1 MKKRSC
7 ANIIRCLFLLGV
19 MSFLSGCSQTM
30 AMQAKHDSKTKE
42 RSMSLAYKTETE
54 SPVIPP
60 IDAAAPSI
68 FETASFGLG

>member
-7 ANIIRCLFLLGV
+7 ANITRCLFLLGV
-19 MSFLSGCSQTM
+19 MSFLLSCSPTM

-42 RSMSLAYKTETE
+42 RSMSLAYKTDTK

-60 IDAAAPSI
+60 IDVAASSI